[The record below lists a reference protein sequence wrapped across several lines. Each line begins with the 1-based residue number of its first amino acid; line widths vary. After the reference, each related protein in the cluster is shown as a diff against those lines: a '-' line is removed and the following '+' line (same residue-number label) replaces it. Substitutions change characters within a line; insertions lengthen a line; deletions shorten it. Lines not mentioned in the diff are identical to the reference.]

1 MLTSHYEIRKRM
13 LLHHDAV
20 LGIVG
25 DREFGSTPAW
35 LAKGASAMAHYR
47 AYLVGQDSY
56 FIKAVDLDC
65 DDDAAAIK
73 RAQKMVDGHDVEL
86 WQHARRIAK
95 FDHGSK

>member
-1 MLTSHYEIRKRM
+1 
-13 LLHHDAV
+13 
-20 LGIVG
+20 
-25 DREFGSTPAW
+25 
-35 LAKGASAMAHYR
+35 MAHYR

-65 DDDAAAIK
+65 EDDDAARK

-95 FDHGSK
+95 FERGSK

>member
-1 MLTSHYEIRKRM
+1 
-13 LLHHDAV
+13 
-20 LGIVG
+20 
-25 DREFGSTPAW
+25 
-35 LAKGASAMAHYR
+35 MAHYR

-65 DDDAAAIK
+65 ADDDAAIK

-95 FDHGSK
+95 FDHRSK